1 MTPSKFSGIIAV
13 ILAFLVA
20 GWLLSG
26 QIFDATSTTEPV
38 PGFQR
43 PVSSTTVARVQTR
56 KIKAQT
62 YIPSIFVTG
71 QTESSRAITIRTQIT
86 GKISKTIVNA
96 GDSVSKGDVIAQL
109 NPEDLPILLKEA
121 EARVKQRKIEFSAAK
136 KLSIKGFKTE
146 TKLAAAFADLQ
157 SAKAHAKRVK
167 IDYENTI
174 IRAPFSG
181 ILSERLVENGDV
193 LKRFDPIAELIDLD
207 PLIITAYV
215 SEKDYLKIVKGQSAK
230 AKLRSG
236 REIEG
241 QIRFIS
247 PVAQKNTRTFKI
259 ELETKNFKVRI
270 AEGITTKLI
279 IPMLPIFAHQLPASL
294 FSLNKDGLLGVKIV
308 NAENKVKFIP
318 INIVGDSDDKVFV
331 TGLPDTCEV
340 IVVGQ
345 GFVMDNEIVK
355 TISEAQ
361 LSDSQQ

>member
-1 MTPSKFSGIIAV
+1 MTPSKSSVIIAV
-13 ILAFLVA
+13 ILAVLVA
-20 GWLLSG
+20 GWLFSG
-26 QIFDATSTTEPV
+26 QIFDVASTTKLLPE
-38 PGFQR
+38 FQQ
-43 PVSSTTVARVQTR
+43 PTSPKTVAKVQTR
-56 KIKAQT
+56 KLKAQT

-71 QTESSRAITIRTQIT
+71 QTESSRAVTIRTQIA
-86 GKISKTIVNA
+86 GKISKTTVNA

-109 NPEDLPILLKEA
+109 YPEDLPIRLKEA

-167 IDYENTI
+167 IDYENTV

-193 LKRFDPIAELIDLD
+193 LKKFEPIAELIDLD
-207 PLIITAYV
+207 PLIIAAYV
-215 SEKDYLKIVKGQSAK
+215 SERDYLKIVKGQSAK

-236 REIEG
+236 REIDG

-259 ELETKNFKVRI
+259 EFETKNFKIRI

-279 IPMLPIFAHQLPASL
+279 IPMPPILAHQLSASL
-294 FSLNKDGLLGVKIV
+294 FSLNKDGHLGVKIV

-318 INIVGDSDDKVFV
+318 INIVGDSAETVFV
-331 TGLPDTCEV
+331 TGLPDICEI

-345 GFVMDNEIVK
+345 GFVMDNEIVDSV
-355 TISEAQ
+355 SEAQ
-361 LSDSQQ
+361 LSDRKL